1 MLEKKILRSTLVNVV
16 QSTVL
21 TSSRVMM
28 EEAREL
34 LSLDSQMKMDLMV
47 LLSLMVLNIWV
58 ELSTLRRPSLNLPLE
73 LKAVPQVTLILKE
86 AQLVSLVT

>member
-1 MLEKKILRSTLVNVV
+1 MLEKKILRSTLVNVE

-21 TSSRVMM
+21 TSSRETM

-34 LSLDSQMKMDLMV
+34 PSLDSQRKMDLML
-47 LLSLMVLNIWV
+47 LLSLMVLNIWE
-58 ELSTLRRPSLNLPLE
+58 ELSTLKRQNLNLPLE
-73 LKAVPQVTLILKE
+73 LKVVPQVTLILKE